1 MSADGSSSNSPEPG
15 SEAEIEPAESDAKT
29 RPSKSRASG
38 SRSSGSSSSG
48 SRPSKSRSSKSSAPA
63 PLFKAKKY
71 DEEGYDDSDVDF
83 DWEGYDDSDEDV
95 QNLFVGDRRF
105 ELGKVNMAAFW
116 TLTILSILLANAPGV
131 STVLTP
137 VNQFVVMVHETS
149 HALVSL
155 LTGGQPSLTIV
166 SDGMGH
172 AGLTQTNGGL
182 LFLSVPAG
190 YLGTAF
196 FGCFLIFLGQFHK
209 YSRYILMA
217 IGTMINLSSLIFI
230 TPSIFSFTTWWSGL
244 LSMAWGLA
252 MGWTLIIMGLKLK
265 SMWAN
270 LVLLFLAVQTA
281 LSSITLVWFLLPH
294 SLGLA
299 GRGFSDATVMQR
311 NFFIPASWWAVSW
324 IVMSIVMLLLTLRFT
339 YGRAVIS
346 RIKLRKRR
354 HVNSEDDEDEEEIDE
369 EDDEEN

>member
-1 MSADGSSSNSPEPG
+1 MTADDSRRKSPKRGARHFDDSPEQDKPERV
-15 SEAEIEPAESDAKT
+15 S
-29 RPSKSRASG
+29 
-38 SRSSGSSSSG
+38 
-48 SRPSKSRSSKSSAPA
+48 SKSRSSKSRSPA
-63 PLFKAKKY
+63 PLFKSKKY

-95 QNLFVGDRRF
+95 ENLFVGDRRF

-116 TLTILSILLANAPGV
+116 TLTVLSILLANAPGV
-131 STVLTP
+131 RTVLTP
-137 VNQFVVMVHETS
+137 VNEFVTMVHETC
-149 HALVSL
+149 HAVVALM
-155 LTGGQPSLTIV
+155 TGGQPSLTIV
-166 SDGMGH
+166 DDGMGH
-172 AGLTQTNGGL
+172 AGLTQFNGGF
-182 LFLSVPAG
+182 LFLSAQAG

-217 IGTMINLSSLIFI
+217 IGTMIILSSLIFI

-252 MGWTLIIMGLKLK
+252 MGVTLIIMSLKLK
-265 SMWAN
+265 PVWAN

-299 GRGFSDATVMQR
+299 GKGFSDATVMQQY
-311 NFFIPASWWAVSW
+311 FLIPAPFWAVSW
-324 IVMSIVMLLLTLRFT
+324 ILMSIGMLLLTIRFT

-346 RIKLRKRR
+346 RIKIRKSA
-354 HVNSEDDEDEEEIDE
+354 HADEESEKDFDEDEE
-369 EDDEEN
+369 